1 MCGYSRVLRVP
12 EPRQSL
18 LHSMAKKKKAPL
30 VGPAALPFEAPID
43 DVRSRLAELEELA
56 QKTTHDLSEELS
68 FYSERLQ
75 RLTDEIYSDL
85 TAWNRVQVARHPNRP
100 LTSDYIQ
107 HLCEDWV
114 ELHGDGVFGDD
125 RAMVTG
131 LGTIHGHKVM
141 IVGHRKGRD
150 TKDRLA
156 CNFGSA
162 HPEGYRKALR
172 KMKLAERLGLPI
184 VCLVNTPG
192 AYPGVAAEERGQAR
206 AIAENIFEMF
216 AIKVPI
222 IVMVIGEGGSGGAL
236 GIGIGDRVGMME
248 NSWYSVITPEGCASI
263 LWRSAEGKEKAA
275 DALKLTGSSL
285 LKLGIVDKVV
295 SEPTGGAHNH
305 AEEAVK
311 LVGKQLDAWLTEL
324 GKLSTEDLM
333 NQRDLKFRH
342 IAKVES
348 QIVAGV
354 QSQDSPAAAAPEAED
369 SQLKD
374 VQIPESLDPT
384 AVDPPR
390 RGGLK
395 APQNPSE
402 ELK

>member
-1 MCGYSRVLRVP
+1 L
-12 EPRQSL
+12 
-18 LHSMAKKKKAPL
+18 
-30 VGPAALPFEAPID
+30 
-43 DVRSRLAELEELA
+43 
-56 QKTTHDLSEELS
+56 
-68 FYSERLQ
+68 ERL
-75 RLTDEIYSDL
+75 TAEIYADL

-100 LTSDYIQ
+100 LTSDYIE
-107 HLCEDWV
+107 HLCEDWI

-131 LGTIHGHKVM
+131 LATILGHRVM
-141 IVGHRKGRD
+141 LIGHRKGRD

-172 KMKLAERLGLPI
+172 KMRLAERMGLPI

-206 AIAENIFEMF
+206 AIAENIYEMF
-216 AIKVPI
+216 DIKVPI
-222 IVMVIGEGGSGGAL
+222 LVMVIGEGGSGGAL

-275 DALKLTGSSL
+275 EALKLTGSSL

-295 SEPTGGAHNH
+295 SEPTGGAHNNR
-305 AEEAVK
+305 EEAVA
-311 LVGKQLDAWLTEL
+311 LVGKQIASWLDEL
-324 GKLSTEDLM
+324 CALSTEELM
-333 NQRDLKFRH
+333 RQRDSKFRN
-342 IAKVES
+342 IAKLES
-348 QIVAGV
+348 EIVAAV
-354 QSQDSPAAAAPEAED
+354 AANEAKDPEVTGPGEAGRQVD
-369 SQLKD
+369 
-374 VQIPESLDPT
+374 PNPT

-390 RGGLK
+390 GGSGK
-395 APQNPSE
+395 PSQNPSE

>member
-1 MCGYSRVLRVP
+1 MV
-12 EPRQSL
+12 
-18 LHSMAKKKKAPL
+18 KKKKAPP
-30 VGPAALPFEAPID
+30 VGPAALPFEAPIN
-43 DVRSRLAELEELA
+43 DVRTRLAELEELA
-56 QKTTHDLSEELS
+56 QKTTHDLSEELQ
-68 FYSERLQ
+68 FYRERLE

-100 LTSDYIQ
+100 LTSDYIEQ
-107 HLCEDWV
+107 LCEDWI

-131 LGTIHGHKVM
+131 LGTILGHKVM
-141 IVGHRKGRD
+141 LIGHRKGRD

-172 KMKLAERLGLPI
+172 KMRLAERMGLPI

-216 AIKVPI
+216 DIKVPI

-236 GIGIGDRVGMME
+236 GVGIGDRVGMME

-295 SEPTGGAHNH
+295 AEPTGGAHNH
-305 AEEAVK
+305 KNEAVQ
-311 LVGKQLDAWLTEL
+311 LVGKQIAAWLTEL
-324 GKLSTEDLM
+324 GALSTEELM
-333 NQRDLKFRH
+333 RQRDLKFRN
-342 IAKVES
+342 IAKAETTLL
-348 QIVAGV
+348 
-354 QSQDSPAAAAPEAED
+354 AAASAPVPPAEPQQAPEEP
-369 SQLKD
+369 SVD
-374 VQIPESLDPT
+374 VLQ
-384 AVDPPR
+384 VDPPR
-390 RGGLK
+390 GGAAK
-395 APQNPSE
+395 TSPNPSE

>member
-1 MCGYSRVLRVP
+1 MV
-12 EPRQSL
+12 
-18 LHSMAKKKKAPL
+18 KKKKASP
-30 VGPAALPFEAPID
+30 VGPAALPFEAPIN
-43 DVRSRLAELEELA
+43 DVRTRLAELEELA
-56 QKTTHDLSEELS
+56 QKTTHDLSEELL
-68 FYSERLQ
+68 FYRERLE
-75 RLTDEIYSDL
+75 RLTAEIYSDL
-85 TAWNRVQVARHPNRP
+85 TAWNRVQLARHPNRP
-100 LTSDYIQ
+100 LTSDYIEL
-107 HLCEDWV
+107 LCENWM

-131 LGTIHGHKVM
+131 LATILGRKVM
-141 IVGHRKGRD
+141 LVGHRKGRD

-172 KMKLAERLGLPI
+172 KMRLAERMGLPI

-236 GIGIGDRVGMME
+236 GVGIGDRVGMME

-275 DALKLTGSSL
+275 EALKLTGPSL

-295 SEPTGGAHNH
+295 AEPTGGAHNH
-305 AEEAVK
+305 KEEAVH
-311 LVGKQLDAWLTEL
+311 LVGKQIAAWLDEL
-324 GKLSTEDLM
+324 CALSTAELLR
-333 NQRDLKFRH
+333 QRDFKFRH
-342 IAKVES
+342 IAKAEAVIYAS
-348 QIVAGV
+348 VAT
-354 QSQDSPAAAAPEAED
+354 
-369 SQLKD
+369 
-374 VQIPESLDPT
+374 PT
-384 AVDPPR
+384 AAEPSNRGPQGNKVDPIQVDPAR
-390 RGGLK
+390 SV
-395 APQNPSE
+395 APKTSNNPSE
-402 ELK
+402 RH

>member
-1 MCGYSRVLRVP
+1 
-12 EPRQSL
+12 
-18 LHSMAKKKKAPL
+18 MAKKKKAPL

-75 RLTDEIYSDL
+75 RLTDEIYADL

-100 LTSDYIQ
+100 LTSDYIE

-131 LGTIHGHKVM
+131 LGTIHGHKAMV
-141 IVGHRKGRD
+141 IGHRKGRD

-172 KMKLAERLGLPI
+172 KMKLAERMGLPI

-216 AIKVPI
+216 AIRVPI

-275 DALKLTGSSL
+275 EALKLTGGSL

-295 SEPTGGAHNH
+295 AEPTGGAHNH
-305 AEEAVK
+305 SEEAVQ
-311 LVGKQLDAWLTEL
+311 LVGKQIDAWLTEL
-324 GKLSTEDLM
+324 GKLSTEELM
-333 NQRDLKFRH
+333 RQRDHKFRN
-342 IAKVES
+342 IAKLES
-348 QIVAGV
+348 EIVAAA
-354 QSQDSPAAAAPEAED
+354 QSHEIKAAAARKASPTEVE
-369 SQLKD
+369 
-374 VQIPESLDPT
+374 ERSLPKSSGSA
-384 AVDPPR
+384 AVDSPR

-395 APQNPSE
+395 AQQNPTE